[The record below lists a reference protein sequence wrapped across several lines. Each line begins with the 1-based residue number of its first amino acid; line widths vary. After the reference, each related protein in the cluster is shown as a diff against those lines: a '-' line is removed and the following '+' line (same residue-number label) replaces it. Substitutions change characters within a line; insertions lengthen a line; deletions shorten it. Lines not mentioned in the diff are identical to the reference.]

1 MTCQTS
7 RTLSV
12 VLYCLGPILFLLYI
26 NDLPDV
32 FDDAVM
38 LKLFADD
45 KTVLRLAALSL
56 NTPTYID
63 EHLNRVVKWSNDWQ
77 LPISYYK
84 CCIINL
90 GTKNL
95 RVVPCLMDTKSIP
108 YVDKVVD
115 LGVAMDKSLKFSAH
129 VSTICCKANSRA
141 NRIHKCFYSKDTSS
155 LLSAFKTYVRPIV
168 EYNSVVWNPSL
179 IKNITTLEAV
189 QRRFTKRIP

>member
-108 YVDKVVD
+108 YVDKVID
-115 LGVAMDKSLKFSAH
+115 LGVTMDKNLKFSA
-129 VSTICCKANSRA
+129 R
-141 NRIHKCFYSKDTSS
+141 FYY
-155 LLSAFKTYVRPIV
+155 LL
-168 EYNSVVWNPSL
+168 
-179 IKNITTLEAV
+179 
-189 QRRFTKRIP
+189 

>member
-1 MTCQTS
+1 
-7 RTLSV
+7 LFV
-12 VLYCLGPILFLLYI
+12 ILY
-26 NDLPDV
+26 V
-32 FDDAVM
+32 FDDAVT

-45 KTVLRLAALSL
+45 VKLYSILAALSL
-56 NTPTYID
+56 NTQTNID
-63 EHLNRVVKWSNDWQ
+63 EHLNRLVKWSNDWQ

-95 RVVPCLMDTKSIP
+95 PVVPCLMDTKSIP